1 MHDQMISDHCQGET
15 NEYKFEPAMSQDLK
29 IVPHITWSV
38 LYVPSIFFFKL
49 KQVIFFFLDS

>member
-15 NEYKFEPAMSQDLK
+15 NEYKFEPAMSQDVK

-38 LYVPSIFFFKL
+38 LYVPSKFSFFKTQTGNFFF
-49 KQVIFFFLDS
+49 DS